1 MGETN
6 LKKPLMALIAVVLL
20 VGGVIFVGTF
30 TLGLGENV
38 QETAT
43 RSPAAVQQQS
53 NELGVESGSLFVES
67 DDAQEDARELK
78 GVLDEYG
85 GEVEREK
92 MEVQT
97 ESITHRLEVL
107 VERSRS
113 VEFVDQLQED
123 YEVTRAD
130 VVYTTQ
136 TDGDTGSDGSEKMS
150 SVEVTFHEE
159 REPQLL
165 PDDFTDV
172 VRAEVGGSL
181 ESLSDNAAKLVAL
194 PFAVISILLVMLRI
208 AAYIAA
214 VALPLV
220 VGYAVV
226 QRFLKLDLAEG

>member
-6 LKKPLMALIAVVLL
+6 LKKPLMALVAVVLL

-43 RSPAAVQQQS
+43 RSPAAVQQS

-67 DDAQEDARELK
+67 DDAQEDAHELK

>member
-6 LKKPLMALIAVVLL
+6 LKKPLMALVAVVLL

-43 RSPAAVQQQS
+43 RSPVAVQQS

-67 DDAQEDARELK
+67 NDAQDDARELK

-85 GEVEREK
+85 GEVEREN
-92 MEVQT
+92 MEVRT
-97 ESITHRLEVL
+97 GSVTHELGVL

-113 VEFVDQLQED
+113 VEFVDQVQED

-130 VVYTTQ
+130 VVYATQ
-136 TDGDTGSDGSEKMS
+136 TDGDTGSEGSVKMS

-194 PFAVISILLVMLRI
+194 PFAVISILLVILRI
-208 AAYIAA
+208 ATYIAA
-214 VALPLV
+214 VVLPLV

>member
-1 MGETN
+1 MGETT
-6 LKKPLMALIAVVLL
+6 LKKPLMALVAVVLL

-43 RSPAAVQQQS
+43 RSPVAVQQS

-67 DDAQEDARELK
+67 NDAQDDARELK

-85 GEVEREK
+85 GEVERET
-92 MEVQT
+92 MEVRT
-97 ESITHRLEVL
+97 GSITHQLEVL

-113 VEFVDQLQED
+113 VEFVDQVQED

-130 VVYTTQ
+130 VVYATQ
-136 TDGDTGSDGSEKMS
+136 TDGDTGSEGSVKMS

-194 PFAVISILLVMLRI
+194 PFAVISILLVILRI
-208 AAYIAA
+208 ATYIAA
-214 VALPLV
+214 VVLPLV